1 MLCFFGSGTARLA
14 ALHTLRALGCGGW
27 VGCALVPGWVGDAV
41 HLSVADA
48 AYQANVPKNAIT
60 TEARQSE
67 VPYPQREVRGDGPP
81 KAGEI
86 QQAVH
91 GQDAQ

>member
-1 MLCFFGSGTARLA
+1 M
-14 ALHTLRALGCGGW
+14 
-27 VGCALVPGWVGDAV
+27 GCALVPGWVGDAV